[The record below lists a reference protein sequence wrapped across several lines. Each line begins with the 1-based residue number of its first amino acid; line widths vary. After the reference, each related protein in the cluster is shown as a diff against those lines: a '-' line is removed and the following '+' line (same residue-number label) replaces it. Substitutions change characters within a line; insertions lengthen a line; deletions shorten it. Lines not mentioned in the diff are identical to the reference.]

1 MNLKIIQTMMTKK
14 GIDKKNLDLTVSP
27 KQDFYQYAN
36 GGWIKDHPMKGE
48 FSSYGMFDFLRE
60 KAREQLK
67 DLILNLGNDPD
78 ASTKGTIAQKV
89 NDVYNQVLDL
99 ERLNKEGVKPIL
111 PIIEKAEAVSLKE
124 LSKNLAWLHLGYAD
138 SFFGSGVT
146 VDAKNSESH
155 IFCLGEVG
163 LSLGDRDYYL
173 EKNETN
179 DKIIA
184 GFEEYV
190 KKIMKLAGFSES
202 DSQRIWET
210 VIRLETEFA
219 RNKHT
224 REQRRDP
231 NLRYNIFTLKELKE
245 RYDFINWDIYFE
257 GLGVNP
263 EKVDIVNPDFYDFLN
278 GFIPTLSDREF
289 RDYVLYDIVSG
300 ASGLLGEAFEDANF
314 EMFDKLMSGVEEKKP
329 RWKKAMALTNSI
341 FGEAIGE
348 LYVAK
353 YFPKDNKE
361 YMMDLV
367 ENLRNSLKEHIEN
380 LTWMSAE
387 TKEKA
392 VEKLKELNVKIGY
405 PNKWKDYSGITI
417 DPKKSLWENV
427 FNASLWFI
435 HDNLGKLNKPVDK
448 EEWHM
453 YPQTVNAYY
462 SPINN
467 EICFPAAILQP
478 PYFDINADDALNYGA
493 IGVVI
498 GHEMTH
504 GFDDQGRQ
512 FDKNGNL
519 TNWWTTEDESR
530 FNELADKLVALF
542 DAVEIAPGVHANGR
556 FTLGENIADQ
566 GGLRI
571 AFTAYCEANKDK
583 AMREIDGFSP
593 IQRFYLS
600 YANVWAGSI
609 REEEKLVRT
618 KSDPHSLGKNR
629 VNETLKNI
637 DEFFYAF
644 HIDEGDPMFRPKEER
659 VIIW

>member
-1 MNLKIIQTMMTKK
+1 MTKK

>member
-1 MNLKIIQTMMTKK
+1 MQKT
-14 GIDKKNLDLTVSP
+14 GINKANLDLSADP
-27 KQDFYQYAN
+27 RQDFYQYAN

-60 KAREQLK
+60 NAREQLK
-67 DLILNLGNDPD
+67 DLIVNLGDDPEA
-78 ASTKGTIAQKV
+78 ASRGSIAQKV
-89 NDVYNQVLDL
+89 NDVYCQVLDTD
-99 ERLNKEGVKPIL
+99 RLNREGVSPIMPIL
-111 PIIEKAEAVSLKE
+111 KKVEAMSLQD
-124 LSKNLAWLHLGYAD
+124 LSANLAWLHLGYAD
-138 SFFGSGVT
+138 SFFGAGVV
-146 VDAKNSESH
+146 VDAKDSDAH
-155 IFCLGEVG
+155 IFCLGEAG

-173 EKNETN
+173 EDN
-179 DKIIA
+179 DNNRKILA
-184 GFEEYV
+184 GFEVYV
-190 KKIMKLAGFSES
+190 KRLILLAGYDEKIAE
-202 DSQRIWET
+202 RVWKT

-219 RNKHT
+219 RHKHT

-231 NLRYNIFTLKELKE
+231 NLRYNIFTIQEVKE
-245 RYDFINWDIYFE
+245 RFDFLDWDQYLK
-257 GLGVNP
+257 GLGVSP
-263 EKVDIVNPDFYDFLN
+263 ERVDISNPDFYDFLN
-278 GFIPTLSDREF
+278 EFIPTLTDTEI
-289 RDYVLYDIVSG
+289 RDYILYDVISG
-300 ASGLLGEAFEDANF
+300 ASGLLGEEFEDANF
-314 EMFDKLMSGVEEKKP
+314 ELFSRIMSGIEEKKP
-329 RWKKAMALTNSI
+329 RWKKAMGLTNSI
-341 FGEAIGE
+341 FGEAIGK

-353 YFPKDNKE
+353 YFPEENKK
-361 YMMDLV
+361 YMLALV
-367 ENLRNSLKEHIEN
+367 ENLREALKEHIEN
-380 LTWMSAE
+380 LSWMSGH

-392 VEKLKELNVKIGY
+392 IEKLEALTVKIGY
-405 PNKWKDYSGITI
+405 PNKWKDYSGIDI
-417 DPKKSLWENV
+417 DPEKSLWENV

-435 HDNLGKLNKPVDK
+435 HDNLNKLGKPVDK

-519 TNWWTTEDESR
+519 SNWWSEEDEKL
-530 FNELADKLVALF
+530 FNKQADKLVELF
-542 DAVEIAPGVHANGR
+542 DKVEIAPGVHANGR

-583 AMREIDGFSP
+583 AMREIEGFSP

-618 KSDPHSLGKNR
+618 KSDPHSLNKNR

-644 HIDEGDPMFRPKEER
+644 NIREGDKMFRPLSER
-659 VIIW
+659 VVIW

>member
-1 MNLKIIQTMMTKK
+1 MNKK
-14 GIDKKNLDLTVSP
+14 GIDKSNLDLLVDP
-27 KQDFYQYAN
+27 KQDFYQYAC
-36 GGWIKDHPMKGE
+36 GGWIKEHPMKGE
-48 FSSYGMFDFLRE
+48 FSSYGMFDYLRE
-60 KAREQLK
+60 NAREQVK
-67 DLILNLGNDPD
+67 DLILNLGDNPE
-78 ASTKGTIAQKV
+78 AKISGTIAQKV
-89 NDVYNQVLDL
+89 NDIYNQVMDV

-111 PIIEKAEAVSLKE
+111 HILEKVETISFKDF
-124 LSKNLAWLHLGYAD
+124 SKNLAWLHLGYAD
-138 SFFGSGVT
+138 SFFGTGVA
-146 VDAKNSESH
+146 VDARNSDSH
-155 IFCLGEVG
+155 IFCMGEVG

-179 DKIIA
+179 DKILT
-184 GFEEYV
+184 GFEKYV
-190 KKIMKLAGFSES
+190 KRIITLTGYSNDDA
-202 DSQRIWET
+202 DRIWKT

-219 RNKHT
+219 KHKHT

-231 NLRYNIFTLKELKE
+231 NLRYNVFNISEIEE
-245 RYDFINWDIYFE
+245 RYTFVVWDEYFK
-257 GLGVNP
+257 GLGIKP
-263 EKVDIVNPDFYDFLN
+263 DKVDIVNPDFYDFLN
-278 GFIPTLSDREF
+278 SFIPSLSEREI
-289 RDYVLYDIVSG
+289 RDYIIYDIIFG
-300 ASGLLGEAFEDANF
+300 ASGLLGEDLEDANF
-314 EMFDKLMSGVEEKKP
+314 DFFEKLMSGVEEKKP
-329 RWKKAMALTNSI
+329 RWKKAMGLTNSM
-341 FGEAIGE
+341 FGEVIGE
-348 LYVAK
+348 LYVTK
-353 YFPKDNKE
+353 YFPEENKK
-361 YMMDLV
+361 YMVALV
-367 ENLRNSLKEHIEN
+367 ENLRNALKEHIEN
-380 LTWMSAE
+380 LSWMSSE

-392 VEKLKELNVKIGY
+392 VEKLQALTVKIGY
-405 PNKWKDYSGITI
+405 PDKWKDYSGIHI

-435 HDNLGKLNKPVDK
+435 HDNLDKLDKPVDK

-478 PYFDINADDALNYGA
+478 PYFDVNADDSINYGA

-512 FDKNGNL
+512 FDKDGNL
-519 TNWWTTEDESR
+519 SNWWTKEDESR
-530 FNELADKLVALF
+530 FNALADKLVDLF
-542 DAVEIAPGVHANGR
+542 DQVEVAPGVHANGH

-571 AFTAYCEANKDK
+571 SFTAYCEANKEK
-583 AMREIDGFSP
+583 AMRNIDGFSP
-593 IQRFYLS
+593 AQRFYLS

-618 KSDPHSLGKNR
+618 KSDPHSLNKNR

-644 HIDEGDPMFRPKEER
+644 DIAEGSPMFRPKNER

>member
-1 MNLKIIQTMMTKK
+1 MNKN
-14 GIDKKNLDLTVSP
+14 GIDKTNLDLSADP

-36 GGWIKDHPMKGE
+36 DGWIKNHPMKGE

-60 KAREQLK
+60 NARQQLK
-67 DLILNLGNDPD
+67 DLILNLGSDPD
-78 ASTKGTIAQKV
+78 AQSKGTLAQKV
-89 NDVYNQVLDL
+89 NDVYNQVLDVN
-99 ERLNKEGVKPIL
+99 RLNAEGAKPIL
-111 PIIEKAEAVSLKE
+111 PVLEKAGKISLNE
-124 LSKNLAWLHLGYAD
+124 LSANLTWLHLGYAD
-138 SFFGSGVT
+138 SFFGAGVT
-146 VDAKNSESH
+146 VDAKNSDTH

-179 DKIIA
+179 DKILA
-184 GFEEYV
+184 GFEQYV
-190 KKIMKLAGFSES
+190 KKIITLAGLSE
-202 DSQRIWET
+202 DEAERIWKT
-210 VIRLETEFA
+210 VISLETEFA
-219 RNKHT
+219 RHKHT

-231 NLRYNIFTLKELKE
+231 NLRYNIFSVQELKE
-245 RYDFINWDIYFE
+245 RYRFLNWDEYFS
-257 GLGVNP
+257 GIGVSP
-263 EKVDIVNPDFYDFLN
+263 ERVDVVNPDFFDFLN
-278 GFIPTLSDREF
+278 NFIPTLTDQEF
-289 RDYVLYDIVSG
+289 KDYVIYDIISE

-314 EMFDKLMSGVEEKKP
+314 EMFDRLMSGVEEKKP
-329 RWKKAMALTNSI
+329 RWKKAMGLTNSI
-341 FGEAIGE
+341 FGEAIGK

-353 YFPKDNKE
+353 YFPEENKA
-361 YMMDLV
+361 YMLDLV
-367 ENLRNSLKEHIEN
+367 ENLRNALKEHIEN
-380 LTWMSAE
+380 LSWMSE
-387 TKEKA
+387 LTKENA
-392 VEKLKELNVKIGY
+392 IEKLKELKVKIGY
-405 PNKWKDYSGITI
+405 PDKWKDYSEINI
-417 DPKKSLWENV
+417 DPDKSLWENV

-435 HDNLGKLNKPVDK
+435 KDNLNKLGKPVDK

-462 SPINN
+462 SPVSN

-512 FDKNGNL
+512 FDKKGNL
-519 TNWWTTEDESR
+519 TNWWSSEDEKN
-530 FNELADKLVALF
+530 FNLLADKLVALF
-542 DAVEIAPGVHANGR
+542 DKVEVAPGVFANGR

-566 GGLRI
+566 GGLRV

-583 AMREIDGFSP
+583 AMRSIDGFSP

-609 REEEKLVRT
+609 RDEEILVRT

-644 HIDEGDPMFRPKEER
+644 NIKEGDNMFRPKEDR

>member
-1 MNLKIIQTMMTKK
+1 MKKFFNNMNKN
-14 GIDKKNLDLTVSP
+14 GIDKTNLDLSADP

-36 GGWIKDHPMKGE
+36 DGWIKNHPMKGE

-60 KAREQLK
+60 NARQQLK
-67 DLILNLGNDPD
+67 DLILNLGSDPD
-78 ASTKGTIAQKV
+78 AQSKGTLAQKV
-89 NDVYNQVLDL
+89 NDVYNQVLDVN
-99 ERLNKEGVKPIL
+99 RLNAEGAKPIL
-111 PIIEKAEAVSLKE
+111 PVLEKAGKISLNE
-124 LSKNLAWLHLGYAD
+124 LSANLTWLHLGYAD
-138 SFFGSGVT
+138 SFFGAGVT
-146 VDAKNSESH
+146 VDAKNSDTH

-179 DKIIA
+179 DKILA
-184 GFEEYV
+184 GFEQYV
-190 KKIMKLAGFSES
+190 KKIITLAGLSE
-202 DSQRIWET
+202 DEAERIWKT
-210 VIRLETEFA
+210 VISLETEFA
-219 RNKHT
+219 RHKHT

-231 NLRYNIFTLKELKE
+231 NLRYNIFSVQELKE
-245 RYDFINWDIYFE
+245 RYRFLNWDEYFS
-257 GLGVNP
+257 GIGVSP
-263 EKVDIVNPDFYDFLN
+263 ERVDVVNPDFFDFLN
-278 GFIPTLSDREF
+278 NFIPTLTDQEF
-289 RDYVLYDIVSG
+289 KDYVIYDIISE

-314 EMFDKLMSGVEEKKP
+314 EMFDRLMSGVEEKKP
-329 RWKKAMALTNSI
+329 RWKKAMGLTNSI
-341 FGEAIGE
+341 FGEAIGK

-353 YFPKDNKE
+353 YFPEENKA
-361 YMMDLV
+361 YMLDLV
-367 ENLRNSLKEHIEN
+367 ENLRNALKEHIEN
-380 LTWMSAE
+380 LSWMSE
-387 TKEKA
+387 LTKENA
-392 VEKLKELNVKIGY
+392 IEKLKELKVKIGY
-405 PNKWKDYSGITI
+405 PDKWKDYSEINI
-417 DPKKSLWENV
+417 DPDKSLWENV

-435 HDNLGKLNKPVDK
+435 KDNLNKLGKPVDK

-462 SPINN
+462 SPVSN

-512 FDKNGNL
+512 FDKKGNL
-519 TNWWTTEDESR
+519 TNWWSSEDEKN
-530 FNELADKLVALF
+530 FNLLADKLVALF
-542 DAVEIAPGVHANGR
+542 DKVEVAPGVFANGR

-566 GGLRI
+566 GGLRV

-583 AMREIDGFSP
+583 AMRSIDGFSP

-609 REEEKLVRT
+609 RDEEILVRT

-644 HIDEGDPMFRPKEER
+644 NIKEGDNMFRPKEDR